1 MGDPMVRPATAC
13 SALSQT
19 LGEPLAGTA
28 ALATTWLCIEQPG
41 PWGRDAVLESH
52 LDKTIGAE
60 LTARAKGSGVR
71 LALIRR
77 PGRSEGASRV
87 LPRRQVYLA
96 HTAPGRTWL
105 ERASVGHP
113 KELLELDFTALGA
126 GTAPRIGTAATD
138 PIFLICT
145 NGRRDECCAR
155 VGRPIAAE
163 LAGRY
168 GERVWECTH
177 TGGHRFAPTGVVLP
191 LGYLYGRLSV
201 TSAEEIL
208 LAAERG
214 EAITGECRGRSTW
227 APAGQVAELAV
238 RERTGRRSVDA
249 LDVAAIADGT
259 ELDSYVVEVRD
270 RSGGAWTVDVA
281 EQDLDPARPTSCHKD
296 AVLPRG
302 LFATGIRNRS

>member
-1 MGDPMVRPATAC
+1 MSDSVVRPATAC

-28 ALATTWLCIEQPG
+28 AAATTWLCIEQPG

-77 PGRSEGASRV
+77 PGRSESSSRE

-96 HTAPGRTWL
+96 HTMPGRTWL
-105 ERASVGHP
+105 ERIVVNNP
-113 KELLELDFTALGA
+113 KELLQFDFAALGA
-126 GTAPRIGTAATD
+126 GVAPGVGEAMSE
-138 PIFLICT
+138 PMFLVCT

-155 VGRPIAAE
+155 VGRPIAAT
-163 LAGRY
+163 LAARY

-191 LGYLYGRLSV
+191 VGYLYGRLTV
-201 TSAEEIL
+201 DAADRIL
-208 LAAERG
+208 RAVARG
-214 EAITGECRGRSTW
+214 EAVVDGCRGRSTW
-227 APAGQVAELAV
+227 TPAGQVAELAV
-238 RERTGRRSVDA
+238 RDHTGEPS
-249 LDVAAIADGT
+249 ADGLT
-259 ELDSYVVEVRD
+259 VTAVEQGSGTYTVDVRD
-270 RSGGAWTVDVA
+270 RAGTTWRVDV
-281 EQDLDPARPTSCHKD
+281 ESRELDPARPTSCHRD
-296 AVLPRG
+296 AVVPTG
-302 LFATGIRNRS
+302 LFATAVRALV